1 MASFKMLILA
11 ISIVTIFPLLA
22 SSRNLGP
29 HNRPYKRA
37 HHHEM
42 PQYHR
47 PHHAEPQYRQRLH
60 VDGHHEHYDEPSQL
74 TIKGHVG
81 GTVGFQKKHKY
92 KANFHKTNEL
102 LFGKGGITKN
112 KINNA
117 VRQFGEAYV
126 DPTLGED
133 NKNALFND
141 VGKVV
146 KNTHGV
152 KNHLDNNVLAIGDVF
167 IGKKNK
173 KRIRQNANNF
183 LSKDAPRYV
192 KGTLYHQNLIHSKA
206 RQKTQKTL
214 DQIQKQAYLEAYPH
228 IQKLKKGSSGD
239 GLLSSFDKSAKKLT
253 KSFVKKYMPF
263 IYNKTPYE
271 QRISNPVNIV
281 PLMYTAATLTLELIS
296 LAASGT
302 PALYGINPEG
312 VIGLNPQGI
321 LG

>member
-1 MASFKMLILA
+1 MLILA

-22 SSRNLGP
+22 SSRNVGP

-47 PHHAEPQYRQRLH
+47 PHHAEPQYRQRLQRLH
-60 VDGHHEHYDEPSQL
+60 GYHEYYDEPSKS

-81 GTVGFQKKHKY
+81 DTIGFQKKHKY

-271 QRISNPVNIV
+271 QRIGNPVNIV

-296 LAASGT
+296 LASRGT
-302 PALYGINPEG
+302 PALYGINPEVVTG
-312 VIGLNPQGI
+312 INPQGI

>member
-1 MASFKMLILA
+1 MGSFKILILA

-22 SSRNLGP
+22 SSRNVGP
-29 HNRPYKRA
+29 YSRPYKRV
-37 HHHEM
+37 HHHEVQ
-42 PQYHR
+42 QYHR
-47 PHHAEPQYRQRLH
+47 PHHPKPQYRQRLH
-60 VDGHHEHYDEPSQL
+60 VDGYHEHYDEPSQL
-74 TIKGHVG
+74 TIKGHFG
-81 GTVGFQKKHKY
+81 DTIGFQKKHKY

-152 KNHLDNNVLAIGDVF
+152 KNHLDSNVLAIGDVF

-173 KRIRQNANNF
+173 KLIRQNANNF

-192 KGTLYHQNLIHSKA
+192 KGTLYRQNLIHSKA
-206 RQKTQKTL
+206 
-214 DQIQKQAYLEAYPH
+214 IQKNTKNFRSDPETSIL
-228 IQKLKKGSSGD
+228 GSI
-239 GLLSSFDKSAKKLT
+239 SAH
-253 KSFVKKYMPF
+253 P
-263 IYNKTPYE
+263 KTE
-271 QRISNPVNIV
+271 K
-281 PLMYTAATLTLELIS
+281 
-296 LAASGT
+296 
-302 PALYGINPEG
+302 G
-312 VIGLNPQGI
+312 VIRGWFVI
-321 LG
+321 KF

>member
-1 MASFKMLILA
+1 MLLLA
-11 ISIVTIFPLLA
+11 ISILTIFPFLA
-22 SSRNLGP
+22 SSRNVGP
-29 HNRPYKRA
+29 YHRPYKRA
-37 HHHEM
+37 HHHVA

-47 PHHAEPQYRQRLH
+47 SHHAEPQYRQPLH
-60 VDGHHEHYDEPSQL
+60 VDGYHEPPPYHGD
-74 TIKGHVG
+74 TMGH
-81 GTVGFQKKHKY
+81 QKKHKY

-112 KINNA
+112 KINNV

-133 NKNALFND
+133 TKNALFND
-141 VGKVV
+141 VGRVV
-146 KNTHGV
+146 KNTNSA
-152 KNHLDNNVLAIGDVF
+152 KNHLDNNVLGIGDVF

-173 KRIRQNANNF
+173 KRIRQKAKKV
-183 LSKDAPRYV
+183 LSKDVPRYV
-192 KGTLYHQNLIHSKA
+192 KGTLYHQNLIHAKA
-206 RQKTQKTL
+206 RQKAQKTL
-214 DQIQKQAYLEAYPH
+214 DGIQQQAYLEAYPH

-239 GLLSSFDKSAKKLT
+239 GLLPSFDRSAKKLA
-253 KSFVKKYMPF
+253 KSFVRKYMPF
-263 IYNKTPYE
+263 IYSKTPYE

-312 VIGLNPQGI
+312 VIEINPQGI